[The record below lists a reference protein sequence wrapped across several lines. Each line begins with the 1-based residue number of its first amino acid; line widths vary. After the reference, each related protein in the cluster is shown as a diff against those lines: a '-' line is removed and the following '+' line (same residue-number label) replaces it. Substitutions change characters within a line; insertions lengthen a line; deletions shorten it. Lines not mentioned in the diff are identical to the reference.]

1 MTPTRRD
8 FLAAAATASVATR
21 AVAGSLSASPVNRKP
36 AKSCIFLHLV
46 GGPSQ
51 LDTFDP
57 KPLAPSDVRG
67 PFNAIQT
74 AVPGV
79 HVSELFPRLA
89 GMMNDVSMIRT
100 MHHDAAPI
108 HENGFQLLHTGRR
121 YGDGPAWPGAG
132 AVVQHVLGDGPFRHT
147 DTVDYPSWW
156 MFPKGPVETGIP
168 VDRGMTAA
176 HLTAD
181 KDWFPLGVSQADHE
195 KSLEFRIMADCA
207 VMSVKTGARFVNL
220 NMYTSV
226 FDSVSWDCHS
236 AGGSLNTTL
245 NDYRETVAPTFD
257 NVFANMIEWLKDLGL
272 FDQTLVVAVGEFGR
286 TPKLNANG
294 GRDHWPGCWT
304 ALLAGGGIKGGRVIG
319 ESDATASAPK
329 DRPVTCPELLAT
341 IYHALGIPSTT
352 TIPGPDGKPVRVVEA
367 SSVLELF

>member
-1 MTPTRRD
+1 VTPTRRD
-8 FLAAAATASVATR
+8 FLAAAAVSAATG
-21 AVAGSLSASPVNRKP
+21 AVASSLSASPVNRKP

-57 KPLAPSDVRG
+57 KPMAPSDVRG
-67 PFNAIQT
+67 PFKSIQT

-79 HVSELFPRLA
+79 HVSELFPRLS

-100 MHHDAAPI
+100 LHHNEAPI

-132 AVVQHVLGDGPFRHT
+132 AVVSHFYGQGPPWRDDRAET
-147 DTVDYPSWW
+147 PWW
-156 MFPKGPVETGIP
+156 QFPKGLVNTGIE
-168 VDRGMTAA
+168 VDRGMTSA
-176 HLTAD
+176 HLHPVD
-181 KDWFPLGVSQADHE
+181 NWFPNGINEDDHG
-195 KSLEFRIMADCA
+195 KPIPFRILADCA
-207 VMSVKTGARFVNL
+207 MMAAKYGARFVNL
-220 NMYTSV
+220 NMYTTV
-226 FDSVSWDCHS
+226 FDSVSWDCHA

-245 NDYRETVAPTFD
+245 DDYRETVCPIFD
-257 NVFANMIEWLKDLGL
+257 YAFEKLIDGLKYYDL
-272 FDQTLVVAVGEFGR
+272 FDQTLVIAVGEFGR
-286 TPKLNANG
+286 TPKLNAQG

-352 TIPGPDGKPVRVVEA
+352 MMPGPFGAPVRVVEA
-367 SSVLELF
+367 SPVLELF